1 MSSEFTTIIR
11 YIPITAFQEQYRGIQ
26 LNTSFGVFTPTN
38 IPVNTYTQP
47 PRHIS
52 LTGLANML
60 LIVLL
65 AILLV
70 VVLISYTWLR
80 RAPAP
85 LRMAAIITATGE
97 EKHSFLQYTYTGI
110 KSALHDLYVKLRR
123 TYCKPSCT
131 PRELAERVPDLAK
144 FAKVY
149 EDVVYGDKYSEELKK
164 DVEEVLN
171 CCRSS

>member
-11 YIPITAFQEQYRGIQ
+11 YVPIITLREQYHQ
-26 LNTSFGVFTPTN
+26 NSSFGVFTPTS
-38 IPVNTYTQP
+38 IPVNLSTQP
-47 PRHIS
+47 PRYIS
-52 LTGLANML
+52 LIDLANIA
-60 LIVLL
+60 LIALL
-65 AILLV
+65 AILLA

-85 LRMAAIITATGE
+85 LRMATVVTVTRE
-97 EKHSFLQYTYTGI
+97 EKYISFLHYTYTGI
-110 KSALHDLYVKLRR
+110 KSALHDLYVKFRR

-131 PRELAERVPDLAK
+131 PREVAERAPNLIK
-144 FAKVY
+144 FARVY

-171 CCRSS
+171 CCLSS

>member
-11 YIPITAFQEQYRGIQ
+11 YIPIITLQEQYRQ
-26 LNTSFGVFTPTN
+26 QNSSFSVFTLTS
-38 IPVNTYTQP
+38 IPVNISAQP
-47 PRHIS
+47 PRYIS
-52 LTGLANML
+52 LIDLANIL
-60 LIVLL
+60 LITLL
-65 AILLV
+65 AILLA

-80 RAPAP
+80 RAPVP
-85 LRMAAIITATGE
+85 LKMATVITATEE
-97 EKHSFLQYTYTGI
+97 EKYSSFLHYTYIGI
-110 KSALHDLYVKLRR
+110 KSALHDLYVKLRK

-131 PRELAERVPDLAK
+131 PREVAERAPNLVK

-149 EDVVYGDKYSEELKK
+149 EDVVYGDKYTEELMK

>member
-1 MSSEFTTIIR
+1 MSSEFTTIVR
-11 YIPITAFQEQYRGIQ
+11 YIPITTLQEQYRQ
-26 LNTSFGVFTPTN
+26 QNSSLGVFTPTN
-38 IPVNTYTQP
+38 IPVGYSTQTQ
-47 PRHIS
+47 RQIS
-52 LTGLANML
+52 LIGSAYIL
-60 LIVLL
+60 LIALL
-65 AILLV
+65 AALLAV
-70 VVLISYTWLR
+70 MLISYTWLR

-85 LRMAAIITATGE
+85 LKISTVITATGE
-97 EKHSFLQYTYTGI
+97 EKYTGFLNYTYMGI

-123 TYCKPSCT
+123 IYCKPSCT
-131 PRELAERVPDLAK
+131 PREIAKRAPDLAK

>member
-11 YIPITAFQEQYRGIQ
+11 YVPIITLQEQYRQ
-26 LNTSFGVFTPTN
+26 QNSTFGVFTLTN
-38 IPVNTYTQP
+38 IPVNLSTQP
-47 PRHIS
+47 PRYIS
-52 LTGLANML
+52 LIGLADVL

-65 AILLV
+65 AILLA

-80 RAPAP
+80 RTPAP
-85 LRMAAIITATGE
+85 LKIATVITATEE
-97 EKHSFLQYTYTGI
+97 EKYSFLQYTYTGI

-123 TYCKPSCT
+123 TFCKPSCT
-131 PRELAERVPDLAK
+131 PREVAERAPNLAK
-144 FAKVY
+144 FARVY

-171 CCRSS
+171 CCLSS